1 MAFLRFLAV
10 ALLLFLPGVA
20 GAAAGQQA
28 PPPPPAAAQTV
39 PLAPQVPDVKGYEV
53 GSGDMLT
60 IVIYGEKELPQAF
73 KIAADGYINYPY
85 IGNLKVAGLTVRAVE
100 ASIRARLVEGK
111 YFSDPQVVV
120 DVLEYRSQVVQVQGQ
135 VHTPG
140 DVTLQDAD
148 MTLTKVLAKAQ
159 LTNLAGSYIE
169 IRRRKAGT
177 DPADTSPGNFHIT
190 RVDREDLYTLKV
202 DPRLKDGDS
211 VFVPK
216 SPVFYLNGFVKGVGP
231 QVWTPGMTVG
241 KAIANAGGLSERGT
255 MRGLKIKRMVNGK
268 FKDFNADENTPV
280 LPEDQIHVRQRR
292 F

>member
-1 MAFLRFLAV
+1 MAFLRVLAV
-10 ALLLFLPGVA
+10 AALLFTPGFAA
-20 GAAAGQQA
+20 GAAAQQV
-28 PPPPPAAAQTV
+28 PPPATV
-39 PLAPQVPDVKGYEV
+39 PQAPVAPKVAPDVKGYEV
-53 GSGDMLT
+53 GPGDTLT
-60 IVIYGEKELPQAF
+60 IVIYGERDLPQSF

-85 IGNLKVAGLTVRAVE
+85 VGSMKAAGLTVREVQA
-100 ASIRARLVEGK
+100 AIRARLMEGK

-120 DVLEYRSQVVQVQGQ
+120 DVYDYRSQVVQVQGQ

-169 IRRRKAGT
+169 IRRRKAGA
-177 DPADTSPGNFHIT
+177 DPADMSPDNFQIT
-190 RVDREDLYTLKV
+190 RVEREDLYTLKV

-231 QVWTPGMTVG
+231 HVWTPGMTVG

-255 MRGLKIKRMVNGK
+255 MRGLKIKRMVDGK

>member
-1 MAFLRFLAV
+1 MTVLRLLAV
-10 ALLLFLPGVA
+10 TLLLAIPGT
-20 GAAAGQQA
+20 AAAQQA
-28 PPPPPAAAQTV
+28 PPPV
-39 PLAPQVPDVKGYEV
+39 APQAPATKPQPDVKSYEV
-53 GSGDMLT
+53 GSGDTLT
-60 IVIYGEKELPQAF
+60 IIIYGEKELPQSF
-73 KIAADGYINYPY
+73 KVAADGYINYPY
-85 IGNLKVAGLTVRAVE
+85 IGSLKVAGLSVRAVE
-100 ASIRARLVEGK
+100 AAIRARLVEGK

-120 DVLEYRSQVVQVQGQ
+120 DVFDYRSQVVQVQGQ

-140 DVTLQDAD
+140 DITLQDAD

-169 IRRRKAGT
+169 IRRRKPGA
-177 DPADTSPGNFHIT
+177 DPANMSPENFDIT
-190 RVDREDLYTLKV
+190 RVERDDLYSLKV

-216 SPVFYLNGFVKGVGP
+216 SPVFYLNGYVKGVGP

-241 KAIANAGGLSERGT
+241 KAIANAGGLTERGT
-255 MRGLKIKRMVNGK
+255 YRGLKIKRMVNGK
-268 FKDFNADENTPV
+268 FKDFDANENTIV

>member
-1 MAFLRFLAV
+1 M
-10 ALLLFLPGVA
+10 FLPGFA
-20 GAAAGQQA
+20 GAAAAQQA
-28 PPPPPAAAQTV
+28 PPPVATQTPAPPRQA
-39 PLAPQVPDVKGYEV
+39 PDVKGYEV
-53 GSGDMLT
+53 GSGDTLT
-60 IVIYGEKELPQAF
+60 IVIYGEKELPQSF

-85 IGNLKVAGLTVRAVE
+85 IGSLKVAGLTVRAVE
-100 ASIRARLVEGK
+100 GAIRARLVEGK
-111 YFSDPQVVV
+111 FLTDPQVVV
-120 DVLEYRSQVVQVQGQ
+120 DVFDYRSQVVQVQGQ

-140 DVTLQDAD
+140 DITLQDAD

-169 IRRRKAGT
+169 IRRRKPGT
-177 DPADTSPGNFHIT
+177 DPADTSPDNFQIT
-190 RVDREDLYTLKV
+190 RVEREDLYTLKV

-280 LPEDQIHVRQRR
+280 QPEDQIHVRQRR

>member
-10 ALLLFLPGVA
+10 AVLLVLPGFA
-20 GAAAGQQA
+20 GAAAAQQA
-28 PPPPPAAAQTV
+28 PPPPV
-39 PLAPQVPDVKGYEV
+39 APQAPAPVRQAADVKGYEV
-53 GSGDMLT
+53 GSGDTLT
-60 IVIYGEKELPQAF
+60 IVIYGEKELPQEF
-73 KIAADGYINYPY
+73 KVAADGYINYPY
-85 IGNLKVAGLTVRAVE
+85 IGSLKVAGMTVRGVE
-100 ASIRARLVEGK
+100 GAIRARLVEGK

-120 DVLEYRSQVVQVQGQ
+120 DVLDYRSQVVQVQGQ

-140 DVTLQDAD
+140 DITLQDAD

-159 LTNLAGSYIE
+159 LTNLAGSYVE
-169 IRRRKAGT
+169 IRRRKPGA
-177 DPADTSPGNFHIT
+177 DPANTSPDSFQIT
-190 RVDREDLYTLKV
+190 RVEREDLYTLKV